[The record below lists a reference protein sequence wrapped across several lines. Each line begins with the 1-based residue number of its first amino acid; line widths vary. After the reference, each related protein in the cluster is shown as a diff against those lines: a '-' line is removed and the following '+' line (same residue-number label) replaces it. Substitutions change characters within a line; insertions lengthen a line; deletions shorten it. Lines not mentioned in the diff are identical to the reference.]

1 MTRKTLRFALTLFVL
16 VSFFG
21 CAKPDAETWVIPQDT
36 KPAIALLSTSNTNPT
51 NSNFVLPRG
60 ASFSA
65 TFRLDDNEALRLFR
79 VTRQYFDERDVIVG
93 GEDIRSDVAVQ
104 GKHIS
109 QTFTDI
115 VPNVGSLPD
124 YYKIRFRAYAIDMK
138 GEFSFAEFWV
148 SVIPDSPL
156 PSVYSITP
164 SYAGS
169 TVMIYSAK
177 SNKALLSGH
186 RWRFS
191 SGTAPFNTPNPPV
204 QNIDIEEKTTT
215 PGDFAATI
223 SSPSGAYSGDVDVI
237 AMTDVA
243 HFNYNTCNFD
253 IVKQFYLS
261 YYDPKP
267 TSTKLQAG
275 DIVIIRQPSSILPN
289 GNRMYTVMHVIE
301 VNDAA
306 GDNDDYIKF
315 EFRYTYL

>member
-21 CAKPDAETWVIPQDT
+21 CTKPDAETWVIPQDT
-36 KPAIALLSTSNTNPT
+36 KPAIALLSPT

-60 ASFSA
+60 ASFTT

-79 VTRQYFDERDVIVG
+79 VTRQYFNERDSIVG

-124 YYKIRFRAYAIDMK
+124 YYKIRFRAYAIDTK

-148 SVIPDSPL
+148 SVIPDSL
-156 PSVYSITP
+156 PPAIHETTL
-164 SYAGS
+164 SYAGNS
-169 TVMIYSAK
+169 VMLYSAK
-177 SNKALLSGH
+177 SVKAFTSGH
-186 RWRFS
+186 RWQFS
-191 SGTAPFNTPNPPV
+191 SGVVPFGTPNPPV
-204 QNIDIEEKTTT
+204 QNIDIQEVTTT
-215 PGDFAATI
+215 AGDFLATI

-237 AMTDVA
+237 AMTDVD
-243 HFNYNTCNFD
+243 HFNYNTCDYD
-253 IVKQFYLS
+253 IIEQFYLS
-261 YYDPKP
+261 YFDPKP
-267 TSTKLQAG
+267 TSTKLKAG
-275 DIVIIRQPSSILPN
+275 DIVIIRRPTSYNVN
-289 GNRMYTVMHVIE
+289 GDRMYAVLHVIE

-306 GDNDDYIKF
+306 GDDDDYIRF
-315 EFRYTYL
+315 EFKYTY